1 MNLNKGGDMT
11 GVGSF
16 RQNFGVDKSMDNLKL
31 GFSQQFGS

>member
-16 RQNFGVDKSMDNLKL
+16 RQNFGVDKGMDNLKL
-31 GFSQQFGS
+31 GFSH

>member
-1 MNLNKGGDMT
+1 MNLNKANDMA

-31 GFSQQFGS
+31 GFSQ